1 MPLKLTVGQ
10 SRKISE
16 NYNST
21 GFSLNIEAELPA
33 SAAQE
38 PNTLAQAANDLF
50 QLCEDILDE
59 RIRGSAGNANY
70 RKPRSASEVAPQ
82 SDRRHDP
89 STRPESSTRR
99 PTANGGNGNGNGHSN
114 GGPKPITKAQTK
126 AILNMCRRLERDAD
140 VVAEGNFG
148 VGGVH
153 ELSIRQA
160 SELIDALKA
169 DIEST
174 TTAGVGR

>member
-38 PNTLAQAANDLF
+38 PDTLARAANELF
-50 QLCEDILDE
+50 QLCEDLLDE
-59 RIRGSAGNANY
+59 QIRNSTPNTENQAS
-70 RKPRSASEVAPQ
+70 KPPRALGPQ
-82 SDRRHDP
+82 NERRHDP
-89 STRPESSTRR
+89 STRPTQPQRKASEH
-99 PTANGGNGNGNGHSN
+99 GGNGNGHSN

-160 SELIDALKA
+160 SELIDVLKA